1 MEIIRII
8 FIFILVINISLCA
21 KRFYNL
27 TENDFIELSK
37 ETKNTKIKWLMIFY
51 TNEYHDYD
59 KFMDLI
65 KEDVYSHYKKNKNI
79 KFGFLEINTK
89 NVKWLIHLLDIKSVP
104 NLVLIA
110 NEKMYYYQE
119 ESLSQENIIN
129 FIDEKKSD
137 EDAHPIPEKITL
149 IAKGKIMYN
158 FLMNDLNEFFQGLLD
173 RYNLDFKWNNKL
185 SVLMIGIIMFLF
197 FIIETI
203 FIKSL
208 CFRTNED
215 EKDEGDK
222 IKEKNE
228 IKKEKAE

>member
-8 FIFILVINISLCA
+8 FIFIINISLCA

-27 TENDFIELSK
+27 SENDFIELSK
-37 ETKNTKIKWLMIFY
+37 ETKNTKIKLLMILY
-51 TNEYHDYD
+51 TKEYHDYD

-149 IAKGKIMYN
+149 ITKGKIMYN
-158 FLMNDLNEFFQGLLD
+158 F
-173 RYNLDFKWNNKL
+173 
-185 SVLMIGIIMFLF
+185 
-197 FIIETI
+197 
-203 FIKSL
+203 
-208 CFRTNED
+208 
-215 EKDEGDK
+215 
-222 IKEKNE
+222 
-228 IKKEKAE
+228 